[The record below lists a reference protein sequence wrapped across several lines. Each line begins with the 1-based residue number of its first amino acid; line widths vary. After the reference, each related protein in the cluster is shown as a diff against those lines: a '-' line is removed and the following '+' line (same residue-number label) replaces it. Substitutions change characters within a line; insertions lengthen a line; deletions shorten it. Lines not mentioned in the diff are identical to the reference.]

1 MTKEFLLKTTVLT
14 KKELFDFYS
23 GKYEKFNFDEKKEQ
37 YKELLCEVDKISN
50 LPSQR
55 DQKLDLLERMSSIR
69 KEVVYAKNKERHL
82 KLFLTLLGLSE
93 KDGKE

>member
-1 MTKEFLLKTTVLT
+1 
-14 KKELFDFYS
+14 
-23 GKYEKFNFDEKKEQ
+23 
-37 YKELLCEVDKISN
+37 LLCEVDKISN